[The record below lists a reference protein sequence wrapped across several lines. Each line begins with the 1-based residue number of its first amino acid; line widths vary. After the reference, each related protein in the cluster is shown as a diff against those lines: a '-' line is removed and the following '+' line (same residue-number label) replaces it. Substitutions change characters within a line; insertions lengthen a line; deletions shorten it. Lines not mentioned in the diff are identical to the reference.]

1 MPYAKC
7 RHCQQAALELCDA
20 TLCVRTGDRD
30 CVSEECSALYCRSCK
45 AVYFNLPHFD
55 LPVLQAD
62 ERAHLGPRAAPEEP
76 R

>member
-30 CVSEECSALYCRSCK
+30 CVSEPCSALYCRSCK
-45 AVYFNLPHFD
+45 AVYFNLPKYD

-62 ERAHLGPRAAPEEP
+62 ERSYLGRRRQEEETT
-76 R
+76 